1 MAYASFSPSVDSQIK
16 PLIPA
21 LKSNWL
27 IVHVITCSWDT
38 PPLSWRRSSG
48 S

>member
-1 MAYASFSPSVDSQIK
+1 MAYASFSTNVESKIQ

-27 IVHVITCSWDT
+27 IAT
-38 PPLSWRRSSG
+38 
-48 S
+48 